1 MAAHLLFHGR
11 LALLACHRVSIPE
24 VEADCKGPSQNQYR
38 NQYAR
43 SHINHLPFKVERF
56 FVLEPVGKPV
66 AGDFPFF
73 FALISR

>member
-11 LALLACHRVSIPE
+11 LAFLACHRVSIPK
-24 VEADCKGPSQNQYR
+24 VKAGCKGPRQNQYG

-56 FVLEPVGKPV
+56 FLLVPVGKPI
-66 AGDFPFF
+66 AGYFPFF
-73 FALISR
+73 FGLISR